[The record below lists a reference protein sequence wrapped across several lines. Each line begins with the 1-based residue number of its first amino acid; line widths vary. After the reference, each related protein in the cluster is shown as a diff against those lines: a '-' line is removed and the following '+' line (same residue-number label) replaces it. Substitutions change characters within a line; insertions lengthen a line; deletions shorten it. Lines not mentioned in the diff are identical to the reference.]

1 MSGGYFDYIQYR
13 IGQAADEVNSYIR
26 RCESG
31 EKDEFGYGPEYK
43 RETIE
48 KFRECEHTLRRASEM
63 LQRVDWLAS
72 GDDGED
78 SFHKRWSEEVKPS
91 WNVYKTEN

>member
-1 MSGGYFDYIQYR
+1 MSGGHFDYIQYR
-13 IGQAADEVNSYIR
+13 IDQTADEVKSFIR

-31 EKDEFGYGPEYK
+31 ERDEYDYQRAYTP
-43 RETIE
+43 ETIAR
-48 KFRECEHTLRRASEM
+48 FRECELTLRRAAAM

-78 SFHKRWSEEVKPS
+78 DFHLRWADEVPS
-91 WNVYKTEN
+91 A